1 MLTIHEKEEA
11 HILRVGIKSVRIN
24 VKKPRKGLSSP
35 PQENFWGFMLK
46 VKFHQASRK
55 VYQNIPS
62 RKVFIFLWSGQSEVL
77 WKAHWH

>member
-1 MLTIHEKEEA
+1 MHEKEEA

-35 PQENFWGFMLK
+35 PQENFWSFMLE

-55 VYQNIPS
+55 VYQNIPF
-62 RKVFIFLWSGQSEVL
+62 RKVFIFCGLVNLRYCGRLTGINS
-77 WKAHWH
+77 